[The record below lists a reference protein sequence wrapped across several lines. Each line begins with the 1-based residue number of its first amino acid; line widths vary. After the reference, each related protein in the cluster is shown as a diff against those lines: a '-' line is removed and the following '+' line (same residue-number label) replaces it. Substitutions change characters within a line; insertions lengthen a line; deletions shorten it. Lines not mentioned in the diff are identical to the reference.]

1 MKGII
6 RFSSRSRCTL
16 QQCKDIKIAKFSN
29 KIKCIFEEISRQI
42 PLAGWKSKS
51 QNLII
56 PFLKRRKRN
65 APPIT
70 NISARC
76 VNDGRPV
83 GGDADDNSLASIA
96 ASVRF
101 PETPGVKKAGS
112 LPHENTNKVRSDH
125 VNIFTAIVTCTTA
138 SVPRVR
144 VRGQRR

>member
-1 MKGII
+1 M
-6 RFSSRSRCTL
+6 
-16 QQCKDIKIAKFSN
+16 
-29 KIKCIFEEISRQI
+29 
-42 PLAGWKSKS
+42 WKSKS

-70 NISARC
+70 NISARW
-76 VNDGRPV
+76 VNEGRPV
-83 GGDADDNSLASIA
+83 GEDADDNSLANIA

-112 LPHENTNKVRSDH
+112 VPHEENTNKVRSDVH
-125 VNIFTAIVTCTTA
+125 IFTAIVTCTTA

-144 VRGQRR
+144 VRGQGR